1 MSKVKTKKTFVV
13 YGYARDHEDKFGNYG
28 TYYYIGKGT
37 PRRPYNCSG
46 RTIPCPRNKKRDIHI
61 IYSNLDEKT
70 ALNLE
75 IKLIKKY
82 GRIDTD
88 PEKGI
93 LRNMT
98 DGGEGSSGYTHLE
111 NSKKKMSIGHKY
123 RGEKKNWTHP
133 VHGLVL
139 NRTIRELM
147 DLYPEQNLINTLLF
161 RVANGK
167 QTNHK
172 GWIIVKRSLID
183 FNLTYQEL
191 NNTFGKKFAKQELKK
206 FRQKSSKIRKKAA
219 NRRSIKFTWVHV
231 KHGLVLNK
239 TVTELIERFPEQ
251 KLLRTELNNIAKKEN
266 ASYKGW
272 ITVNLNGDEKN
283 VDKKELEM
291 IYSKDYAITK
301 VKEIRSKRKIKP
313 RTWYHL
319 ERGFIKN
326 KGMVELI
333 SAYPEDKLS
342 KSGVSFL
349 ISGKLK
355 QYKGW
360 RLVGETFN

>member
-13 YGYARDHEDKFGNYG
+13 YGYARDHEDKSGNYG

-82 GRIDTD
+82 GRIDKD
-88 PEKGI
+88 PERGI

-133 VHGLVL
+133 V
-139 NRTIRELM
+139 
-147 DLYPEQNLINTLLF
+147 
-161 RVANGK
+161 
-167 QTNHK
+167 
-172 GWIIVKRSLID
+172 
-183 FNLTYQEL
+183 
-191 NNTFGKKFAKQELKK
+191 
-206 FRQKSSKIRKKAA
+206 
-219 NRRSIKFTWVHV
+219 
-231 KHGLVLNK
+231 HGLVLNK